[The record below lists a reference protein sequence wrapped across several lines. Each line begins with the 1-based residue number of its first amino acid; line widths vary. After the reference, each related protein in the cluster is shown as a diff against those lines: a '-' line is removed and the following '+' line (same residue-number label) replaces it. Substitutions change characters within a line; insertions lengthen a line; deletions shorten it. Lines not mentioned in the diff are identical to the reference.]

1 MAVACPGGA
10 RICSAGKTLARRT
23 TLPSVYKPPALVSR
37 WSLHG
42 SRVRLHLLFHQFT
55 VPFCLY
61 GSEERGKLSLSFV
74 AEQLLIIMKKSLKL
88 PHGRNSSRGGGQ
100 LAKHRNNAKH
110 SKEWKSKESTQRN
123 GLKSSQVYP
132 LTQCTSPR
140 LHKKRVLRLEEML
153 FALQF
158 VLPPPKP
165 VRGRSDTRPHSK

>member
-1 MAVACPGGA
+1 MAVACLGGA
-10 RICSAGKTLARRT
+10 RICNAGKTLARRT
-23 TLPSVYKPPALVSR
+23 TLPSVYKPPALFVR

-55 VPFCLY
+55 VR
-61 GSEERGKLSLSFV
+61 SEERGKLSLSFV

-158 VLPPPKP
+158 VLP
-165 VRGRSDTRPHSK
+165 RTLGHTRNKLLTVAE